1 MITDTH
7 TDNFY
12 IQSVP
17 INRRAESKL
26 DWFLDLCRDRVV
38 LHVGCVNSPFVEH
51 GKSEHAKF
59 ASVASQVDGCDIDL
73 AGLQQLKEVV
83 AGRYFSTVQ
92 GVLEAGLEYDIVVAS
107 NVLEHVADP
116 ATFLN
121 QLFQV
126 PASEILIVVPNAMTF
141 KGEFDPNLGM
151 FREWVHRDHLCWYS
165 PYTLLQT
172 IWPHL
177 TEADEIALHFVE
189 AGDDQIAAYI
199 QKGQRGGD
207 RDAV

>member
-1 MITDTH
+1 MTLETN

-12 IQSVP
+12 IQAVP
-17 INRRAESKL
+17 ITRRPERKL
-26 DWFLDLCRDRVV
+26 DWFLDLCRDRSV

-59 ASVASQVDGCDIDL
+59 ASVASRVDGCDIDIE
-73 AGLQQLKEVV
+73 GLRQLKEVV
-83 AGRYFSTVQ
+83 AGRYFGTLQEVIAAE
-92 GVLEAGLEYDIVVAS
+92 LAYDVVVAS
-107 NVLEHVADP
+107 NVLEHVANP
-116 ATFLN
+116 ATFLS

-126 PASEILIVVPNAMTF
+126 PAAEILIVVPNAMTF
-141 KGEFDPNLGM
+141 KGEYDPDLGT

-172 IWPHL
+172 IQPHL
-177 TEADEIALHFVE
+177 TGVEKVVLHFVE

-199 QKGQRGGD
+199 RKGE
-207 RDAV
+207 A